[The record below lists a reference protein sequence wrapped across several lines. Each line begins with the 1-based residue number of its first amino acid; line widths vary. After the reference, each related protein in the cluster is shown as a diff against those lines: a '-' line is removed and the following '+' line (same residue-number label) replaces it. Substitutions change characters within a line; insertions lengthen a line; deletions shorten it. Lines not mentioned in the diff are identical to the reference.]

1 MKRYSAAG
9 ISTSQAAPATILS
22 LTGST
27 TVRPII
33 YDIVVGNA
41 TAVAAQ
47 AMLITLKSSTAAGTG
62 TSVTPRPL
70 LAGDVVAQCT
80 ALDLLTIEPTYTGA
94 SLLDIPL
101 NAQATM
107 RWVAAPEGELVG
119 AATSSNG
126 IGMLVASSTA
136 TLAENGT
143 IHFRE

>member
-1 MKRYSAAG
+1 MKRYSVAG
-9 ISTSQAAPATILS
+9 ASFSQAAPTTIIS

-33 YDIVVGNA
+33 YDILVGNT

-47 AMLITLKSSTAAGTG
+47 SLLVSLKNSTAAGTG

-80 ALDLLTIEPTYTGA
+80 ALQILTGEPTYTGA

-101 NAQATM
+101 SVQATM
-107 RWVAAPEGELVG
+107 RWVAQPEGELVG
-119 AATSSNG
+119 AASASNG
-126 IGMLVASSTA
+126 IGMLIASGTA
-136 TLAENGT
+136 TLVENGT